1 MPEDTPSSET
11 KPTGFWNTTLG
22 TITKITALVSAISG
36 LILAV
41 QPLFRAKE
49 KKVDPAILIDSHKPV
64 PPTKDSAGDIQSSPP
79 VETIRPVKEFTLTR
93 DQQQV
98 FNDLDITLT
107 LPDQQLDPTNTI
119 RIRLWRNI
127 EQPISDTAFLD
138 PTAPQPGVS
147 YLLFRLN
154 AITPVSIPDGRQFR
168 FILSNAI
175 LTGKRVES
183 VEVKMYKN

>member
-1 MPEDTPSSET
+1 MPEDSPSSQT

-49 KKVDPAILIDSHKPV
+49 KKVDPAILIDSNKPI
-64 PPTKDSAGDIQSSPP
+64 PPTKDSAIEVANPP
-79 VETIRPVKEFTLTR
+79 LQNIRPVKEFTLTR

-107 LPDQQLDPTNTI
+107 LPDQQLDPTNTV

-138 PTAPQPGVS
+138 PSAPQPGVS